1 MVGWSLTLAT
11 RHALEA
17 LIIGLHFH
25 PFHRHIY
32 IYIYNFRI
40 VEIYVQ
46 DTIKIFPRDESEFRY
61 IFSYDLEKTGIV
73 INNLIISRSMAKG
86 EKDEG
91 WRGGRE
97 ETKRYSTRFPF
108 ARSF

>member
-1 MVGWSLTLAT
+1 MVVNLSY
-11 RHALEA
+11 EA
-17 LIIGLHFH
+17 CVGSADNRPPLSSVSSS
-25 PFHRHIY
+25 Y
-32 IYIYNFRI
+32 IYMYNFRI